1 MSERKDIEC
10 LIQAILRSTEAE
22 WNSLCEAVIGEYA
35 PGDLPEL
42 ADHLKLHSF
51 DHLLHTNLEQAQHMA
66 QFIHQLGE
74 TAGCK
79 WIHGLGLL
87 ALADAIYLG
96 GQTGQAIEL
105 FEQSGRVFLQAGD
118 RIGWARA
125 CGGWVLA
132 ATYAGLIKEQ
142 DLVEMNE

>member
-42 ADHLKLHSF
+42 ADQLKLHSF
-51 DHLLHTNLEQAQHMA
+51 DHLLIPNLEQAQHMA

-74 TAGCK
+74 AAQCK
-79 WIHGLGLL
+79 WISGLGLL
-87 ALADAIYLG
+87 ARADAVYHN
-96 GQTGQAIEL
+96 GQPGHAMEL
-105 FEQSGRVFLQAGD
+105 FEQA
-118 RIGWARA
+118 
-125 CGGWVLA
+125 
-132 ATYAGLIKEQ
+132 
-142 DLVEMNE
+142 